1 MNLSLRLM
9 LFREFKNWQPEDAAK
24 ELGISIETY
33 VQLESGKAKVNG
45 ILAQRLSDLYKA
57 PVELFI
63 IDDTP
68 HYMQAEVVFTNCSFS
83 GKGSNGYINHQ
94 YNDRGI
100 DEILYVKKE
109 EIKDLK
115 QQIEQLRQQN
125 DTLISLLG
133 EINKKSLLS

>member
-9 LFREFKNWQPEDAAK
+9 LFREFKNWQPEDVAK

-33 VQLESGKAKVNG
+33 EQLETGRAKING
-45 ILAQRLSDLYKA
+45 IIAQKLSDLYKA

-68 HYMQAEVVFTNCSFS
+68 HYMQAEVVYTNCSFS
-83 GKGSNGYINHQ
+83 GGGSNGYINHQ

-100 DEILYVKKE
+100 DEILYAKKE

-115 QQIEQLRQQN
+115 QQIEQLRHQN
-125 DTLISLLG
+125 NTLISLLSP
-133 EINKKSLLS
+133 KK